1 MIIWFERPAFFSSVA
16 RAWELWE
23 GEVDIVRVIVVCL
36 SEISQTGGG
45 LMTIDM
51 PTTAP
56 SHPPAQAYRRSAVII
71 FLHCCW
77 YKSQNYNNIV
87 LCREERHSTR
97 ISINYLRSLSL
108 WYRRWL
114 IVIASLYFIFLT
126 FILFPPNILLQKFIY
141 ESLIILY

>member
-56 SHPPAQAYRRSAVII
+56 
-71 FLHCCW
+71 
-77 YKSQNYNNIV
+77 
-87 LCREERHSTR
+87 
-97 ISINYLRSLSL
+97 
-108 WYRRWL
+108 
-114 IVIASLYFIFLT
+114 
-126 FILFPPNILLQKFIY
+126 
-141 ESLIILY
+141 